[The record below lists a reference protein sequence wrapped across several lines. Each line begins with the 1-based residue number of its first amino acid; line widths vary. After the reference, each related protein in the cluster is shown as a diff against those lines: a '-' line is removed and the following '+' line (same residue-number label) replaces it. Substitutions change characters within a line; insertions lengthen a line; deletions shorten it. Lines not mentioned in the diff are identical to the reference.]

1 MKIDPGK
8 GWPHPVLRPPEY
20 GDDYPRAEFEVD
32 IERRLAPG
40 SVAVDVSAVFELSDP
55 DLLDLVQ
62 GGAAEYVLLVK
73 SPKTHFRK
81 ELRSNEPVIEGSF
94 KGELSGRVEFSPFLV
109 CVESRNGFVAG
120 GWHSDFAGLAFDLV
134 PGFVL
139 AEDKP
144 KECWI
149 DAAEEAP
156 IGTIFEQLSGGKMDG
171 CWECNL
177 DDHRVKILLS
187 DADSKRFRI
196 AREQANDTP
205 DAQYLMNGLF
215 LPVLI
220 HVLNEADRNEAAYG
234 HYRWF
239 DALNNRLEAVG
250 CKLLGNN
257 SADRSVDA
265 QKVFEYP
272 FLKMPM
278 VAGANGDS

>member
-32 IERRLAPG
+32 IERKLAPG
-40 SVAVDVSAVFELSDP
+40 SVAVDVTAVFELSDP
-55 DLLDLVQ
+55 DLLGLVSS
-62 GGAAEYVLLVK
+62 GAAEYVLLVK

-81 ELRSNEPVIEGSF
+81 ELRSNKPVLQESF

-109 CVESRNGFVAG
+109 CIESRNDFVAK
-120 GWHSDFAGLAFDLV
+120 GWHSDFAGLAFDLA

-139 AEDKP
+139 AEDRP

-156 IGTIFEQLSGGKMDG
+156 IGTIFEQLPGGKRDG
-171 CWECNL
+171 YWECIL
-177 DDHRVKILLS
+177 DGDRVRILLS
-187 DADSKRFRI
+187 DADSRRFRI
-196 AREQANDTP
+196 AREQVNDTP

-220 HVLNEADRNEAAYG
+220 HVLSEADKNETAYAE
-234 HYRWF
+234 YRWF
-239 DALNNRLEAVG
+239 DALNNRLDAVG
-250 CKLLGNN
+250 CKSLGAD

-265 QKVFEYP
+265 QKVLEYP
-272 FLKMPM
+272 FVKMPM